1 MKKSHSQLVTLE
13 LVDAIGHAFNS
24 NNIDAVMQYFV
35 DDATFDH
42 ASGPD
47 IYGLRIEGADAIRAA
62 FASLFDSV
70 KSVHWTTLNTGIA
83 DNKAY
88 CEYRRVAKLKNG
100 EVQDFHSVDI
110 LTFRDG
116 KIAHKDTYYKNR
128 NSE

>member
-13 LVDAIGHAFNS
+13 FVDAISDAFNS
-24 NNIDAVMQYFV
+24 NNIDAVMKYFA
-35 DDATFDH
+35 DDAIFDH

-47 IYGLRIEGADAIRAA
+47 IHGIRIEGADAIRAA
-62 FASLFDSV
+62 FAGLFDSV
-70 KSVHWTTLNTGIA
+70 ESVHWTTLDTGIV

-100 EVQDFHSVDI
+100 ELQDFNSVDI

-116 KIAHKDTYYKNR
+116 KIARKDTYYKNR